1 MHRRWISGLTGKFLY
16 LLSSIRIC
24 IYIHISIE
32 KILYPPFFECK
43 RICKYRIFPYLTS
56 SIPLIQ
62 EFLRWD
68 VRISRA
74 ITTKADARI
83 HTHTH
88 TLACTRNLINRDNPS
103 KSASSIRSCSCART
117 YKYMYIHTHA
127 YVFFPFDKY
136 AGRYDLDKNTIPVA
150 RDIHRCRQ

>member
-62 EFLRWD
+62 EFLRCKD
-68 VRISRA
+68 FTSNYNESRR
-74 ITTKADARI
+74 T

-88 TLACTRNLINRDNPS
+88 ILACTRNLINRDNPS

>member
-1 MHRRWISGLTGKFLY
+1 MQVSH
-16 LLSSIRIC
+16 LSLSNVFD
-24 IYIHISIE
+24 
-32 KILYPPFFECK
+32 PFNP
-43 RICKYRIFPYLTS
+43 RIFAMGCKDFTS
-56 SIPLIQ
+56 NYN
-62 EFLRWD
+62 E
-68 VRISRA
+68 SRR
-74 ITTKADARI
+74 T

-88 TLACTRNLINRDNPS
+88 ILACTRNLINRDNPS